1 MKSNCTPPLVL
12 SLMSKSLPRIHLILM
27 RSGSWIRSKKLIQ
40 IQVMNISDQ
49 IWLTFC
55 PLYNF
60 ADPPSESKNV
70 TDPGLNYHLPVL
82 QVKKLVCMSLEKS
95 RPLYATS
102 SGKNTVWS
110 AALGLLVCSNH
121 TVWPINFRNLIQ
133 RTS

>member
-1 MKSNCTPPLVL
+1 
-12 SLMSKSLPRIHLILM
+12 
-27 RSGSWIRSKKLIQ
+27 
-40 IQVMNISDQ
+40 MNISDQ

-55 PLYNF
+55 PL
-60 ADPPSESKNV
+60 DPDPASESKNV
-70 TDPGLNYHLPVL
+70 TDPGLNYPLPVL
-82 QVKKLVCMSLEKS
+82 QVKELVCMSLEKS